1 MEKSGDATM
10 EAIYIPRLTK
20 APQQTEVIEVEEFL
34 PELETL
40 TPVRGKIKVVHK
52 GNYLDVS
59 GQAETI
65 VTLSCH
71 RCLQQYNHRLVVKTS
86 EMIWLDETADQ
97 FDDALEREIA
107 LEDLVETLSP
117 KGYFY
122 PDDWLYQQMCLAIP
136 QRQLC
141 DKKCQGI
148 QLEDSNS
155 NSNGGGVIDRRWA
168 TLESLKERLNNGK

>member
-1 MEKSGDATM
+1 M

-20 APQQTEVIEVEEFL
+20 APEHTEVIEVDEFL

-65 VTLSCH
+65 VTLTCH
-71 RCLQQYNHRLVVKTS
+71 RCLQQYNHRLVMKTS
-86 EMIWLDETADQ
+86 EMIWLDEAANQPDEG
-97 FDDALEREIA
+97 ALERETA
-107 LEDLVETLSP
+107 LEDLVESLP
-117 KGYFY
+117 PNGYFY
-122 PDDWLYQQMCLAIP
+122 ADDWLYQQMCLAIP

-148 QLEDSNS
+148 KLEDSS
-155 NSNGGGVIDRRWA
+155 NTAVRTIDSRWA

>member
-1 MEKSGDATM
+1 M

-20 APQQTEVIEVEEFL
+20 APQQSEVIEVDEFL
-34 PELETL
+34 PDLETL

-59 GQAETI
+59 GQAEAI
-65 VTLSCH
+65 VTLTCH

-86 EMIWLDETADQ
+86 EMIWLDEAANQ
-97 FDDALEREIA
+97 LDDGALERETA
-107 LEDLVETLSP
+107 LEDLVESLP
-117 KGYFY
+117 PNGYFY

-141 DKKCQGI
+141 DRNCQGI
-148 QLEDSNS
+148 QLENS
-155 NSNGGGVIDRRWA
+155 NSSGGGAIDSRWA
-168 TLESLKERLNNGK
+168 SLESLKERLNNGK